1 MNRFLNFISFYDFFQ
16 IDKMKRKQNLEKDL
30 LVGSDHEDFIEPTI
44 HDYDEDGSNDVK
56 LQN

>member
-1 MNRFLNFISFYDFFQ
+1 
-16 IDKMKRKQNLEKDL
+16 MKRKQNLEKDL